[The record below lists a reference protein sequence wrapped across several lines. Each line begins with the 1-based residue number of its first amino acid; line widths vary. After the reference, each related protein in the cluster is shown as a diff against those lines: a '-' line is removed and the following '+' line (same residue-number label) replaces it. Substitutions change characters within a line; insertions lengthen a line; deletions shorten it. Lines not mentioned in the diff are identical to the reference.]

1 MWAHRRGSDARSD
14 GAASFVGSML
24 GHGVAADAR
33 VPSPFAEELEEEAE
47 EAAKSAMDGH
57 PPGSWGKRIR

>member
-1 MWAHRRGSDARSD
+1 
-14 GAASFVGSML
+14 ML

-47 EAAKSAMDGH
+47 EAAKSRHGWTPARFVGETNTLS
-57 PPGSWGKRIR
+57 GR